1 MFYEALLCKI
11 WDCLEKL
18 LEFLRISELQMP
30 NAGGLL
36 EDNRKNPFGMSL
48 STKMANRN

>member
-1 MFYEALLCKI
+1 MFYKALLCKI
-11 WDCLEKL
+11 GHCLEEL

-48 STKMANRN
+48 SAKMANRN